1 MEHSRTPNQLYVV
14 GMLHRF
20 GSGWR
25 EVREVFDNDD
35 VDEFYG
41 TETDEDH
48 EEPEIVHEEVYESFD
63 LADYTIPVQCAE
75 ELKN

>member
-1 MEHSRTPNQLYVV
+1 M
-14 GMLHRF
+14 
-20 GSGWR
+20 
-25 EVREVFDNDD
+25 REVFDNDD